1 MNVVTRL
8 AQRNIFRNTR
18 RTLLTI
24 MLIGC
29 GLAALLFTDAFVRGM
44 AASLIKISTDTF
56 LGEAQIH
63 QHGFREAND
72 VDIYIQDTEKLSQ
85 TLNST
90 KEIKA
95 YSLRTI
101 TGGMLSSS
109 ENVSAAVIFGVDAD
123 QEATVS
129 KLKKA
134 MVRGQ
139 YLSGNHDGNA
149 SGTNRNSN
157 EILIGVDLA
166 ELLEVDLGDR
176 IVVTLSQAHGGE
188 LSQEL
193 FRLSG
198 LFHFN
203 DRHMDK
209 GMAFINLPKSQTMLG
224 IDGVHEVAIR
234 LQSIDL
240 ADDSSLDLWQK
251 LNNENLETLNWRE
264 LTPQLSSILNM
275 SSYSTLIV
283 SIIMFTLVALGLINS
298 MFMSIYERHNEFGIL
313 LAIGTRPQQ
322 LFWQIL
328 LEGFLIGLLSLA
340 SGVVLGIALSYW
352 KSIDGIDYSGMEM
365 SGVTMNDPI
374 YLIIKYLSFAKI
386 ALSILVITA
395 LSCIY
400 PAIHAARLQPSFA
413 MRKAL

>member
-1 MNVVTRL
+1 MNLVSRL

-18 RTLLTI
+18 RTLLTVL
-24 MLIGC
+24 LIGC
-29 GLAALLFTDAFVRGM
+29 GLAALIFTDAFIRGM
-44 AASLIKISTDTF
+44 AASLIKISTETF

-72 VDIYIQDTEKLSQ
+72 VDIYIKDAAKLSQ
-85 TLNST
+85 TLNGI

-95 YSLRTI
+95 YSPRTI

-109 ENVSAAVIFGVDAD
+109 ENVSAAAVYGVNAD
-123 QEATVS
+123 QEASVS

-139 YLSGNHDGNA
+139 YLSGNGDTSDPH
-149 SGTNRNSN
+149 SNSN
-157 EILIGVDLA
+157 EILIGADLA

-198 LFHFN
+198 VFHFN
-203 DRHMDK
+203 DRNMDK

-224 IDGVHEVAIR
+224 INGVHEISIR
-234 LQSIDL
+234 LQNVDL
-240 ADDSSLDLWQK
+240 ADDSNLALWQT
-251 LNNENLETLNWRE
+251 LNNKNLETLNWRE

-275 SSYSTLIV
+275 SGYSTLIV
-283 SIIMFTLVALGLINS
+283 SIIMFVLVALGLINS

-328 LEGFLIGLLSLA
+328 LEGFLIGLLSLVG
-340 SGVVLGIALSYW
+340 GVVLGIALSYW

-365 SGVTMNDPI
+365 SGVTMNEPI
-374 YLIIKYLSFAKI
+374 YLIINYLSVAKI
-386 ALSILVITA
+386 ALSILVITV

>member
-1 MNVVTRL
+1 MNLVSRL
-8 AQRNIFRNTR
+8 AHRNIFRNMR
-18 RTLLTI
+18 RTLLTVL
-24 MLIGC
+24 LIGC
-29 GLAALLFTDAFVRGM
+29 GLAALIFTDAFVRGM
-44 AASLIKISTDTF
+44 AASLIKISTETF

-63 QHGFREAND
+63 QHGFRDAND
-72 VDIYIQDTEKLSQ
+72 IDIYINNPNALYQSLDRIESI
-85 TLNST
+85 N
-90 KEIKA
+90 A
-95 YSLRTI
+95 YSPRTI

-109 ENVSAAVIFGVDAD
+109 ENVSAAIVYGVDAG
-123 QEATVS
+123 QEAGVS

-134 MVRGQ
+134 MVRGR
-139 YLSGNHDGNA
+139 YLSENKHEHIDEIN
-149 SGTNRNSN
+149 SNSN

-166 ELLEVDLGDR
+166 DLLEVELGDR

-198 LFHFN
+198 IFHFN

-209 GMAFINLPKSQTMLG
+209 SMAFINLPKSQSMLG
-224 IDGVHEVAIR
+224 IDGIHEVAIR
-234 LQSIDL
+234 LQSTEL
-240 ADDSSLDLWQK
+240 ADDDSLDLWHL

-283 SIIMFTLVALGLINS
+283 SIIMFILVALGLINS

-313 LAIGTRPQQ
+313 LAIGTRPRQ

-328 LEGFLIGLLSLA
+328 LEGFLIGLLSLIC
-340 SGVVLGIALSYW
+340 GLLLGIALSYW
-352 KSIDGIDYSGMEM
+352 KSVDGIDYSGMEM

-374 YLIIKYLSFAKI
+374 YLIINTLSVAKI
-386 ALSILVITA
+386 ALSILAITV

-400 PAIHAARLQPSFA
+400 PAIHAARLQPSLA

>member
-1 MNVVTRL
+1 MNLVSRL

-18 RTLLTI
+18 RTLLTVL
-24 MLIGC
+24 LIGC
-29 GLAALLFTDAFVRGM
+29 GLAALIFTDAFIRGM
-44 AASLIKISTDTF
+44 AASLIKISTETF

-72 VDIYIQDTEKLSQ
+72 VDIYIKDAAKLSQ
-85 TLNST
+85 TLNGI

-95 YSLRTI
+95 YSPRTI

-109 ENVSAAVIFGVDAD
+109 ENVSAAAVYGVNAD
-123 QEATVS
+123 QEASVS

-139 YLSGNHDGNA
+139 YLSGNGDTSDPH
-149 SGTNRNSN
+149 SNSN
-157 EILIGVDLA
+157 EILIGADLA

-198 LFHFN
+198 VFHFN
-203 DRHMDK
+203 DRNMDK

-224 IDGVHEVAIR
+224 INGVHEIAIR
-234 LQSIDL
+234 LQNVDL
-240 ADDSSLDLWQK
+240 ADDSNLALWQT
-251 LNNENLETLNWRE
+251 LNNKNLETLNWRE

-275 SSYSTLIV
+275 SGYSTLIV
-283 SIIMFTLVALGLINS
+283 SIIMFVLVALGLINS

-328 LEGFLIGLLSLA
+328 LEGFLIGLLSLVG
-340 SGVVLGIALSYW
+340 GVVLGIALSYW

-374 YLIIKYLSFAKI
+374 YLIINYLSVAKI
-386 ALSILVITA
+386 ALSILVITV